1 MMRGKFFIM
10 SATVTVNLDSD
21 VLQSAEQEAQTRHT
35 TLSEVVAQ
43 QLRVMAQNWEQSRAG
58 QTPVK
63 LRSNSGQ
70 TPVTDEL
77 RGAVTLPA
85 DFDEQAALT
94 EDLQKKHGI
103 LG

>member
-58 QTPVK
+58 QTPV
-63 LRSNSGQ
+63 
-70 TPVTDEL
+70 TDEL
-77 RGAVTLPA
+77 RGAVTLPG